1 MRQAVVRAFGPPQ
14 VLEVTEVPEPVP
26 GPDEV
31 VVDIEA
37 SHVLW
42 VETAVRRGLGK
53 GWFPLR
59 PPYTP
64 GTGVAGVEAES
75 GRRVVAHTGV
85 GGGYAERVVV
95 PRAQVTPLPSEV
107 PSLDAAALVHDAT
120 TAQALFE
127 ELEIGSQ
134 DSILVVGAS
143 GGLGLI
149 CLQLARQR
157 AKSVIALAR
166 DAEKIARIEAL
177 GFEVIDTEL
186 PDWADQVRDQLP
198 DGADV
203 VLDNVGGALAHSA
216 VEFLAHGGR
225 WSAHGTPGGNFTTID
240 QSHLSARRQQ
250 LVRLDAVQ
258 LPIERRMTLIAQ
270 GLDLAARG
278 DVHAIVGQTFP
289 LNMVGAA
296 HEAIEART
304 VFGSTVLIP

>member
-1 MRQAVVRAFGPPQ
+1 MRQVVVRAFGPPQ
-14 VLEVTEVPEPVP
+14 VLDVTDVPEPVP
-26 GPDEV
+26 APGEV
-31 VVDIEA
+31 VVDIDA
-37 SHVLW
+37 AHVLW
-42 VETAVRRGLGK
+42 VETAVRRGLGRD
-53 GWFPLR
+53 WFPLR

-95 PRAQVTPLPSEV
+95 PRDHIAMLPPEV
-107 PSLDAAALVHDAT
+107 SSLDAAALVHDAT

-127 ELEIGSQ
+127 SLAIGPQ
-134 DSILVVGAS
+134 DSVLVVGAS

-166 DAEKIARIEAL
+166 DTEKIARIEAL
-177 GFEVIDTEL
+177 GFEVVDTERAG
-186 PDWADQVRDQLP
+186 WADQVRDRLP

-203 VLDNVGGALAHSA
+203 VLDNVGGPLAQS
-216 VEFLAHGGR
+216 VVRLLAHGGR

-240 QSHLSARRQQ
+240 PSYLAARGQQ
-250 LVRLDAVQ
+250 LIGLSAVQ
-258 LPIERRMTLIAQ
+258 LPLDRRITLIAQ
-270 GLDLAARG
+270 GLDLAAHG
-278 DVHAIVGQTFP
+278 DLHAIVGQTFP
-289 LNMVGAA
+289 LDEVAAA
-296 HEAIEART
+296 HEAIESRT